1 MGLIPYSK
9 QSIGEEDLLAVER
22 MMKDDFLTQGPQ
34 VSEFEKELAGWF
46 GVKHAVACS
55 SGTAALHLAYASLGI
70 DENSIGIVPA
80 VTFSATANALKY
92 QGAKPIFCD
101 VDPVSGLIDLESVE
115 GIINNL
121 NPNQKRGK
129 NLIAPV
135 SLTGSVAPLKG
146 CRILADKHEL
156 CVVEEASHSPGAW
169 REESDG
175 NKTKSAS
182 GEWSDAS
189 TLSFHPV
196 KHVCCGEGGAI
207 LTNSVEIRKHAV
219 KLRSHGI
226 QRPFGPEHETPW
238 AYEQDELGWNYRL
251 SDIHAALGRSQLKG
265 LENSLLKRRGIA
277 ARYRELLGKKPF
289 SSHFGLPNEEKGH
302 AWHLFVLRFR
312 KPGRRDQAHK
322 FLKERG
328 IMTQVHY
335 VPLYRH
341 PYFEREMGKIRLPG
355 AEKFFEGCLSIPL
368 FPNLTK
374 GEQDTVVDEIARFI
388 EKG

>member
-1 MGLIPYSK
+1 MVGRL
-9 QSIGEEDLLAVER
+9 
-22 MMKDDFLTQGPQ
+22 
-34 VSEFEKELAGWF
+34 
-46 GVKHAVACS
+46 
-55 SGTAALHLAYASLGI
+55 
-70 DENSIGIVPA
+70 
-80 VTFSATANALKY
+80 
-92 QGAKPIFCD
+92 
-101 VDPVSGLIDLESVE
+101 DLE
-115 GIINNL
+115 L
-121 NPNQKRGK
+121 
-129 NLIAPV
+129 
-135 SLTGSVAPLKG
+135 
-146 CRILADKHEL
+146 
-156 CVVEEASHSPGAW
+156 SPSQARLLW
-169 REESDG
+169 RR
-175 NKTKSAS
+175 
-182 GEWSDAS
+182 
-189 TLSFHPV
+189 
-196 KHVCCGEGGAI
+196 GAI

-265 LENSLLKRRGIA
+265 LENSLLKRRGLA

-335 VPLYRH
+335 APL
-341 PYFEREMGKIRLPG
+341 PT
-355 AEKFFEGCLSIPL
+355 PL
-368 FPNLTK
+368 FRERNGENTASRGGK
-374 GEQDTVVDEIARFI
+374 VFRGMSQHSSFSEFDEGEQDTVVDEIARFI